1 MEKDKMSER
10 ESLELITEMIRNA
23 RQRMKTRIH
32 PNVLLICGYASV
44 IVALL
49 IWVIRQY
56 SSFYYVSFLWLLI
69 PLICMPVCIRLN
81 KEKGG
86 YTGGYIDRV
95 VNRISVIIAV
105 LCVTAGLSTLW
116 VTFPVF
122 FVEGLLISLWVVVIG
137 LLIDYRFV
145 VYGGIAGLVVA
156 HSLLFLQDDIWQI
169 PLFACIV
176 LVSILI
182 PGHLLKNK
190 SN

>member
-10 ESLELITEMIRNA
+10 ESLELITDMIRNA

-32 PNVLLICGYASV
+32 PSVLLICGYASV

-49 IWVIRQY
+49 IWVIRYY
-56 SSFYYVSFLWLLI
+56 SSFYYISFLWLLI
-69 PLICMPVCIRLN
+69 PLFCMPLCMRLN

-95 VNRISVIIAV
+95 VNRISMVIAV

-116 VTFPVF
+116 ITLPVF
-122 FVEGLLISLWVVVIG
+122 FVEGLLVSLWVLMIG
-137 LLIDYRFV
+137 FLIDYKFV
-145 VYGGIAGLVVA
+145 IYGGIAGLVLS

-176 LVSILI
+176 VVSILI

>member
-32 PNVLLICGYASV
+32 PNVLLICGYASL

-56 SSFYYVSFLWLLI
+56 SSFYYVSFIWLLI

-81 KEKGG
+81 TEKGG

-137 LLIDYRFV
+137 LLIDYKFV
-145 VYGGIAGLVVA
+145 VYGGIAGLLVA

-176 LVSILI
+176 LMSILI

>member
-32 PNVLLICGYASV
+32 PNVLLICGYASG

-81 KEKGG
+81 EEKGG

-137 LLIDYRFV
+137 LLIDYKFV

-156 HSLLFLQDDIWQI
+156 HSLLFLQDEIWQI